1 VKRTL
6 TLLLI
11 TLTLGAGGCMPWVM
25 GETAETLGPGRIGAG
40 IGAAG
45 LAPPVLPKEGLAVI
59 QGWVGVGTLDLL
71 DVRADYVAPATF
83 HAGLKARLFQ
93 SRGWAAA
100 ATGGLGYHRIPDFRG
115 YRIGFSTRFATGG
128 LIVSRRHEAFR
139 PYAAARAIV
148 PYVGGDYPG
157 ATLWWSGVAGVELG
171 RGALRYGPELG
182 FFVPTSHKSDWLVQL
197 AFSVRR
203 R

>member
-1 VKRTL
+1 MTL
-6 TLLLI
+6 AA
-11 TLTLGAGGCMPWVM
+11 GACMPWVQ

-40 IGAAG
+40 AGTAG
-45 LAPPVLPKEGLAVI
+45 LMPPVLPKEGLGVI
-59 QGWVGVGTLDLL
+59 QGWVGVGTLEFVDL
-71 DVRADYVAPATF
+71 RADYVAPATF

-93 SRGWAAA
+93 NDGWAAA
-100 ATGGLGYHRIPDFRG
+100 ATGGLGIHSIPDFRG
-115 YRIGFSTRFATGG
+115 YDIGFSTHFATGG
-128 LIVSRRHEAFR
+128 LVVSRRDESFR
-139 PYAAARAIV
+139 PYGALRAIV

-182 FFVPTSHKSDWLVQL
+182 FVIPTSHKGDWLLQL